1 MKQTIVAFSTLLTAT
16 LAMTNVV
23 YADEQADKQSIIKAY
38 RTMNAAVERKDI
50 NQAYANHAPE
60 YTLIRQ
66 NGKLINL
73 EQLRQMAQQNFKTI
87 RQINVHHEIQQIQIN
102 GQTATV
108 ISIAY
113 TSAIISNPK
122 NPQVPIPFSS
132 VSQYQDIWKRTPG
145 GWKAIS
151 TNVLQ
156 ENVAR
161 GQQSSQVNRQNF
173 TPEQRQLLD
182 QQQMMLWNQRLRDME
197 MQRNMF
203 NCMNGLGYNCGNSI
217 ITP

>member
-1 MKQTIVAFSTLLTAT
+1 MKQPIVAFSALLTAT

-23 YADEQADKQSIIKAY
+23 YADEQADKQAIIKAY

-60 YTLIRQ
+60 YTLIGQ
-66 NGKLINL
+66 NGKLMNL
-73 EQLRQMAQQNFKTI
+73 EQSRQMTQQNFKTI

-108 ISIAY
+108 IGIGY

-122 NPQVPIPFSS
+122 NPQVSVPYSS

-151 TNVLQ
+151 THVLQ

-161 GQQSSQVNRQNF
+161 GQQPSQVTRQNL
-173 TPEQRQLLD
+173 TPQQQQLLD
-182 QQQMMLWNQRLRDME
+182 QQQMMLWNQRLTN
-197 MQRNMF
+197 MQMQTNMF
-203 NCMNGLGYNCGNSI
+203 NCMNGVGYNCGNSI